1 VNCLVPVFP
10 PDRGARAPT
19 LGMTLAEVVV
29 AVAIASLT
37 VLSLVGGY
45 TFSTVGAEKA
55 NLSLAANTRALER
68 LEDTHAAIWNVS
80 AWPVVDQL
88 VATNFPAKVVTLD
101 LSGQGGGVTYAT
113 NYTTI
118 TQVSLT
124 PPLRRVRV
132 DCAWRFQA
140 GQFSSLLTNAVETL
154 RAPD

>member
-1 VNCLVPVFP
+1 
-10 PDRGARAPT
+10 
-19 LGMTLAEVVV
+19 MTLAEVVV

-132 DCAWRFQA
+132 DCAWQFRS
-140 GQFSSLLTNAVETL
+140 GPFSSLFTNTVETL
-154 RAPD
+154 RGPD